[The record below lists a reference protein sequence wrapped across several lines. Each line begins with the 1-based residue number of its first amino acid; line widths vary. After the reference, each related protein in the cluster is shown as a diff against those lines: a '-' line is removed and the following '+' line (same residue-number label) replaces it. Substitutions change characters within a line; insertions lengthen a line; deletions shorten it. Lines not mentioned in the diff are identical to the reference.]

1 LGDVFGPGCGT
12 NDDLNES
19 GATTWLESI
28 PNSACSAVN
37 YYTSF
42 FNDNWW
48 SYDYC
53 HLTTDAFLSDP
64 EDGTVE
70 KAKVTE
76 VREMEKEKQNNS
88 LQPLQD
94 FSVLLLLFG
103 T

>member
-42 FNDNWW
+42 
-48 SYDYC
+48 
-53 HLTTDAFLSDP
+53 LMTIGGAMTI
-64 EDGTVE
+64 VI
-70 KAKVTE
+70 
-76 VREMEKEKQNNS
+76 
-88 LQPLQD
+88 
-94 FSVLLLLFG
+94 
-103 T
+103 